1 MVTVRELLR
10 AYFNSNR
17 RKLATSHSTCVIR
30 KKAHSL
36 EQPAQAGRVSFYLRK
51 LKKGSLPGLVWE

>member
-1 MVTVRELLR
+1 MVTVREPLR
-10 AYFNSNR
+10 AHFNSNR

-36 EQPAQAGRVSFYLRK
+36 ETLEMPPLFPVLE
-51 LKKGSLPGLVWE
+51 GSERTG